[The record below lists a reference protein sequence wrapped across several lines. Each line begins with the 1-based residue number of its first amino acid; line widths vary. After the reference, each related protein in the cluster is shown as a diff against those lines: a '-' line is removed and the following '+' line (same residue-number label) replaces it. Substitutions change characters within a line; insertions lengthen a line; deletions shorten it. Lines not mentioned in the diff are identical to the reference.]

1 MSKFASIDLAQLAT
15 VVGGM
20 EVTGKGKVQIG
31 AGGGEVD
38 VEGTYK
44 RNSYESC
51 LATVTSR
58 KDWTPEDIQKTCG
71 MPPSN

>member
-1 MSKFASIDLAQLAT
+1 MSKLATIALAQLAT
-15 VVGGM
+15 VVGGL
-20 EVTGKGKVQIG
+20 EVTGKGHVQVG
-31 AGGGEVD
+31 AGGGEID

-58 KDWTPEDIQKTCG
+58 PNWTPEDIQKTCG